1 MSACSA
7 CSTAA
12 CGSLREALEVGQR
25 LALPRRGPGMKLRM
39 SEKSLFAVLL
49 RSPWWISGL
58 LALVL
63 GLVVAALLPAEF
75 KPAGALSGLP
85 FLVISGVAAWRQ
97 WRLPSSARVA
107 ATAQAVSAMAWP
119 QFAGL
124 LEQAFQR
131 DGYSVQR
138 GESDGFDFR
147 LQRQGRSTLVAARRW
162 KSNRTGLEPLKALQ
176 AARESGGAAD
186 ALLISLGELSDNA
199 RPFASA
205 QAITVWRAPDLARLL
220 RGLPLAAPAAR

>member
-1 MSACSA
+1 
-7 CSTAA
+7 
-12 CGSLREALEVGQR
+12 
-25 LALPRRGPGMKLRM
+25 MKLKM

-49 RSPWWISGL
+49 RSPWWISAL
-58 LALVL
+58 LGLVL
-63 GLVVAALLPAEF
+63 GLAAAALLPAEF
-75 KPAGALSGLP
+75 KGAGALSGFP
-85 FLVISGVAAWRQ
+85 FLVIGAVAAWRQ

-107 ATAQAVSAMAWP
+107 ATGQAVSAMGWP

-138 GESDGFDFR
+138 GQSDGFDFR
-147 LQRQGRSTLVAARRW
+147 LERQGRSTLVAARRW
-162 KSNRTGLEPLKALQ
+162 KSKRTGLETLKALQ
-176 AARESGGAAD
+176 AARESGGVAD

-205 QAITVWRAPDLARLL
+205 QAITVWQAPDLARLL